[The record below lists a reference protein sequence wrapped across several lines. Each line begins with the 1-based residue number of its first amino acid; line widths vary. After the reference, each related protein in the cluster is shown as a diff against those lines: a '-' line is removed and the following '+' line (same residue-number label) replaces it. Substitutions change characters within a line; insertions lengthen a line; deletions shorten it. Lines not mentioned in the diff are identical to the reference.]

1 MIDKLNF
8 MISKENEKATMTVE
22 ETAEYL
28 NIGRSL
34 CYRMIKENKIPYIK
48 FATRIVVPRV
58 KLEEFLRQ

>member
-1 MIDKLNF
+1 MY
-8 MISKENEKATMTVE
+8 ENEKATMTVE

-48 FATRIVVPRV
+48 FATRIVVPKA